1 LYFAWHPREGWTLA
15 GLARWFQAADMR
27 LTLDR
32 LEALFDA
39 YDNPRLTLSDHAYLL
54 GRRPMDVF
62 AAGQL
67 WREADLP

>member
-1 LYFAWHPREGWTLA
+1 
-15 GLARWFQAADMR
+15 MR

-39 YDNPRLTLSDHAYLL
+39 YDNPRLTLSDQAYLL